1 MIDHVIDQ
9 LSYIESLPA
18 YDTCSGNI
26 DRIQFAVDLTKVQSD
41 YYYKGWASPIVNPS
55 TQGNA
60 DRMDPLQTFE
70 EVISIPPGSFL
81 VALSAY
87 SEQENRKFAWN
98 IEEVES
104 QSMLSLN
111 NSSMAQNLGNFEGV
125 AVDTPRGPSW
135 SWPYFV
141 VGARGLIKVTLIN
154 LSTSA
159 NRIQL
164 FMEFAVPTNSA
175 TMQRTSVKVA

>member
-1 MIDHVIDQ
+1 MDHQISS
-9 LSYIESLPA
+9 LSFIEALPA
-18 YDTCSGNI
+18 YDTCVGQI
-26 DRIQFAVDLTKVQSD
+26 DRMQFAVDLEKVQSD
-41 YYYKGWASPIVNPS
+41 YYYKGWASPAVNPS
-55 TQGNA
+55 TQGNG
-60 DRMDPLQTFE
+60 DRMDSLQTFE
-70 EVISIPPGSFL
+70 EVLSVPPGSYL

-87 SEQENRKFAWN
+87 SEQANRQFAWN

-125 AVDTPRGPSW
+125 ANNTPKGPGW

-154 LSTSA
+154 LYPGA
-159 NRIQL
+159 NRVQL

-175 TMQRTSVKVA
+175 TMQRTAVKVA